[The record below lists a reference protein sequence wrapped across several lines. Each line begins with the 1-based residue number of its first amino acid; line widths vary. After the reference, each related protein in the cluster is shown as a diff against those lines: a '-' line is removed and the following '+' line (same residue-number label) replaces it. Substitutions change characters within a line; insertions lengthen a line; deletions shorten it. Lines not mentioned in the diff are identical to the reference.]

1 MKDLHPMTRF
11 RSEFFAFHLLALLA
25 GALVALASDRAA
37 AENAIGDEAAF
48 VNVPNPITSEGV
60 ARIKNRIEASR
71 ANVNRP
77 LRKVVFDFNPDGKD
91 AATSDYGA
99 CYQLAEYIGSLH
111 DLGTIGYVSHS
122 VTGHTVLPVLA
133 CKEIAMAKEGS
144 LGEILASGEP
154 IKESVATAYRETLGK
169 SREAFGA
176 VVRKMLDRGVSL
188 GRGEKNGVPFYV
200 DLREIEILKKQG
212 VKVPD
217 PNPLPF
223 GGAGTEGKF
232 PADRLKS
239 LGLVATTADSRK
251 DLVELYSLSPN
262 SLRDDPLAGQTPVA
276 FKLVLQG
283 PIDGGLRETI
293 KRTVDDVAAR
303 KGNVLFIE
311 LRSSG
316 GDISAARDI
325 ADHLIQVQKEK
336 SILIVAFVPEAAPD
350 TAAIVAL
357 GCGEI
362 VMSKRKDAKA
372 GAEASEAVFGDFE
385 GVLGSDAARRDLLK
399 KNLTELAG
407 QQGYPVLLLQG
418 MIDRDLAVV
427 SVHHK
432 VDRSRRRLMTEEEF
446 QTNKADWVSTGTV
459 KPKGQLLR
467 LSATRAAEL
476 GIARFT
482 VDGTDVKEV
491 YSLYGVEA
499 GKVREATPGWLD
511 RFATY
516 LRLPAVTV
524 LLVVIGFAGLILEIK
539 VPGVTVPG
547 IIAALCFILVFWSH
561 SQYSGQ
567 TAILGGLIFLLGLV
581 LLLVEIFV
589 IPGFGVTGLL
599 GILFLLGGVGLAT
612 FDRIPDT
619 MEDWTQFGGRI
630 TMYVGAM
637 AAGMA
642 VAFFIARFLP
652 QIPFA
657 NRMVLTPPA
666 DDPNANPIADLPGAA
681 AAAALLGAI
690 GTTATQLR
698 PAGMAQFGEQYVDVI
713 TEGGFINSGVRVQVV
728 EVEGTRIVVK
738 EV

>member
-1 MKDLHPMTRF
+1 MSRL
-11 RSEFFAFHLLALLA
+11 RS
-25 GALVALASDRAA
+25 GIVALHLVLASVAAILTLATDRAA
-37 AENAIGDEAAF
+37 AQNALGDEAAF
-48 VNVPNPITSEGV
+48 INVPNPITGEAV
-60 ARIKNRIEASR
+60 ARIKNRIEAGR
-71 ANVNRP
+71 ANANRP
-77 LRKVVFDFNPDGKD
+77 LRKVVFDFNPDGKEI
-91 AATSDYGA
+91 ATTDFGA

-111 DLGTIGYVSHS
+111 DLGTIGFVSHP
-122 VTGHTVLPVLA
+122 VAGHAVLPVLA
-133 CKEIAMAKEGS
+133 CKEIAMAKTGS
-144 LGEILASGEP
+144 LGEILPNGETV
-154 IKESVATAYRETLGK
+154 KESVATAYRETLGK
-169 SREAFGA
+169 TREGFGA
-176 VVRKMLDRGVSL
+176 VVRKMYDRGVSL
-188 GRGEKNGVPFYV
+188 GKGEKNGVLFYV
-200 DLREIEILKKQG
+200 DLRDAESLKKQG
-212 VKVPD
+212 VKIPD
-217 PNPLPF
+217 PTPLPF
-223 GGAGTEGKF
+223 SGPGTEGKF
-232 PADRLKS
+232 PADRLNS
-239 LGLVATTADSRK
+239 LGLVATTVESRR
-251 DLVELYSLSPN
+251 DLVERYTLSPS

-276 FKLVLQG
+276 FKLTLNG

-293 KRTVDDVAAR
+293 KRTVDDVVAR
-303 KGNVLFIE
+303 KGNVLFLE

-316 GDISAARDI
+316 GDVSAARDI
-325 ADHLIQVQKEK
+325 ADHLVKVQKEK
-336 SILIVAFVPEAAPD
+336 SILVVAFVPVAAPD

-362 VMSKRKDAKA
+362 VMSKRKDNK
-372 GAEASEAVFGDFE
+372 GGDEEREAVFGDFE
-385 GVLGSDAARRDLLK
+385 GVIGNDPGRRDLLDK
-399 KNLTELAG
+399 SLTELAG
-407 QQGYPVLLLQG
+407 QQGYPVLLVRG
-418 MIDRDLAVV
+418 MLERDLAIV
-427 SVHHK
+427 SAHHK

-446 QTNKADWVSTGTV
+446 QANKAEWVSTGTV
-459 KPKGQLLR
+459 KPKGQILKLN
-467 LSATRAAEL
+467 ATRAAEL

-482 VDGTDVKEV
+482 VDNSEIAEV
-491 YSLYGVEA
+491 YALYGVEA

-511 RFATY
+511 RFAAY

-567 TAILGGLIFLLGLV
+567 TAILGGLIFLLGLI

-599 GILFLLGGVGLAT
+599 GILFLIGGIGLAT

-637 AAGMA
+637 AASMA
-642 VAFFIARFLP
+642 IAFFIARFLP

-657 NRMVLTPPA
+657 NRMVLTPPT
-666 DDPNANPIADLPGAA
+666 DDPNASPVADLPGAA

-698 PAGMAQFGEQYVDVI
+698 PAGMAQFGEQYVDVVS
-713 TEGGFINSGVRVQVV
+713 EGGFVNSGVRVQVV